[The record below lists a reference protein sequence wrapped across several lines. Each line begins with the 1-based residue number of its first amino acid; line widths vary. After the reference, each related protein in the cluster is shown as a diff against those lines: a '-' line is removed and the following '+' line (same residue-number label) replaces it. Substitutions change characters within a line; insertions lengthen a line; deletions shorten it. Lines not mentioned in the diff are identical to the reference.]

1 MKLDC
6 NSFFDGEFEYLN
18 LNEFYLKNQSSIAD
32 TKNPS
37 LIQDALN
44 TLGKNTYGGYGEDR
58 KDIWKGT
65 YMDETGKYIHL
76 GIDINVP
83 YETPI
88 KCPFDLNVIH
98 IFKDTDTKIGW
109 GGRLI
114 LKQKPYISGAPY
126 LVLAHIDP
134 KSLIISN
141 LISNN
146 FKKGEILG
154 RVGTWP
160 KNGNTFNHL
169 HVQVVH
175 NLDLNNFDGYGSL
188 EDLKNN
194 PNPFEIDL

>member
-37 LIQDALN
+37 LIQTALDS
-44 TLGKNTYGGYGEDR
+44 LGKNTYGGYGEDR

-83 YETPI
+83 YKTPI
-88 KCPFDLNVIH
+88 KCPIDCVLNEV
-98 IFKDTDTKIGW
+98 FVDKDTNIGW
-109 GGRLI
+109 GTRVI
-114 LKQKPYISGAPY
+114 LQPKGLSCFI
-126 LVLAHIDP
+126 VLGHLDSDIVTILGDGFI
-134 KSLIISN
+134 KS
-141 LISNN
+141 
-146 FKKGEILG
+146 KGELLG
-154 RVGTWP
+154 YVGTWP
-160 KNGNTFNHL
+160 TNGNTFNHL
-169 HVQVVH
+169 HVQVVC
-175 NLDLNNFDGYGSL
+175 NLDLNNFDGYGSI